1 MMKNEPQKPQSD
13 LAPMRNKNL
22 KDRTSHDFVG
32 WSNMNDEVAAKAGK
46 RSNQTHKAAQ
56 NNGNFLQWGN

>member
-1 MMKNEPQKPQSD
+1 MLKGAEATNDGD
-13 LAPMRNKNL
+13 LGPMRQKNM

-32 WSNMNDEVAAKAGK
+32 WSNMNDEVTLKQGK
-46 RSNQTHKAAQ
+46 RGNHQHKAAQ